1 MKTLSIIQESEDIM
15 NVEDISSAK
24 ELSILQLKKSE
35 NLMNFSK
42 YVFYLN
48 FFFFFDFQANVF
60 LVLKL
65 LKIYNFQDNSVGKH
79 VNLKHLTE
87 HFQLWSVRFEV
98 QLLNNIQKLQDSTK
112 KSSTLSMLLSSLIVC

>member
-1 MKTLSIIQESEDIM
+1 MYDAYSQTLSLLRLASDAKKPEMMKTLSIIQESEDIM

-87 HFQLWSVRFEV
+87 HFQL
-98 QLLNNIQKLQDSTK
+98 
-112 KSSTLSMLLSSLIVC
+112 